1 MKPVAVSDLLPRTID
16 IRRGRRR
23 TVELSLEHGTLVA
36 RVPRRISRKELD
48 PLLGTLRRQ
57 LWESLHDRYVLD
69 DTALHRRAR
78 RVATQRLF
86 DLDLPPFEIGF
97 SRRQKKRW
105 GSCRVGPDGGH
116 IRISAA
122 LLGHP
127 LWVLDDV
134 LLHELIHLRVP
145 NHGPDF
151 HRLMDRSPDRE
162 RARGYLEAV
171 ETLERFGGE
180 LRARLRDA
188 VESEEVEA
196 RSPEAALPLFEDR
209 VSPPQDPGTA

>member
-1 MKPVAVSDLLPRTID
+1 MKPVAENDLLPRDIE

-23 TVELSLEHGTLVA
+23 TIELGLEHGILVA
-36 RVPRRISRKELD
+36 RVPLRIPRKELD
-48 PLLGTLRRQ
+48 PILTRLRRD
-57 LWESLHDRYVLD
+57 LWESLHHRYVLD
-69 DTALHRRAR
+69 DPSLHRRALL
-78 RVATQRLF
+78 VAH
-86 DLDLPPFEIGF
+86 DLLYDIDLPPFEIQF

-127 LWVLDDV
+127 IWVLDDV

-151 HRLMDRSPDRE
+151 HALMDRSPDRE
-162 RARGYLEAV
+162 RAQGYLEAV
-171 ETLERFGGE
+171 ETMERFGPE
-180 LRARLRDA
+180 LRNRLRDA
-188 VESEEVEA
+188 VEESAPDPGE
-196 RSPEAALPLFEDR
+196 PPPPLPLFGER
-209 VSPPQDPGTA
+209 PVQNWK